1 MHKICFVA
9 AFCLCLC
16 VTGLAQQDAADAPA
30 TKQDVDRYLETVHA
44 HEMMRQ
50 VADALSAPMHKMV
63 HEQYLRDQAKLPPD
77 FETRMNAIMDDMFKN
92 MPWDEMIDAM
102 IPAYQRHFTKGEID
116 ALIAFYGTPTGQK
129 ILKEMPAVT
138 AEAMDTMMP
147 IMRRR
152 IDAMTQKIH
161 EQAAEMARESQR
173 KATPV
178 TRD

>member
-1 MHKICFVA
+1 MRKISLVA
-9 AFCLCLC
+9 AFCFSLCL
-16 VTGLAQQDAADAPA
+16 TGFAQQNSADAPA

-50 VADALSAPMHKMV
+50 VASAMSAPMHKMV
-63 HEQYLRDQAKLPPD
+63 HQQYLKDQAKLPPD
-77 FETRMNAIMDDMFKN
+77 FEARMNAIMDDMFQN

-102 IPAYQRHFTKGEID
+102 VPSYQKHFTKSEID
-116 ALIAFYGTPTGQK
+116 ALTAFYGTPTGQK

-147 IMRRR
+147 LMRKHM
-152 IDAMTQKIH
+152 DAMTQKMQ
-161 EQAAEMARESQR
+161 EQAEEMARESQR
-173 KATPV
+173 KATPI

>member
-1 MHKICFVA
+1 MRKIWLVA
-9 AFCLCLC
+9 AFCFSLCLS
-16 VTGLAQQDAADAPA
+16 GFAQQSSADAPA

-50 VADALSAPMHKMV
+50 VANALSAPMHKMV
-63 HEQYLRDQAKLPPD
+63 HEEYLKDQAKLPPD

-102 IPAYQRHFTKGEID
+102 VPAYQRHFSKGEID

-147 IMRRR
+147 IMRKR
-152 IDAMTQKIH
+152 IDAMTEKIQ
-161 EQAAEMARESQR
+161 EQAQEMARESQR